1 MLQTLFEQNKYIEPV
16 TIFGET
22 APIIL
27 MWPHNGTFVPQELH
41 DQNGDP
47 LGIDKNAFDPNSPE
61 KRHEVADW
69 GMKEL
74 LEILLQNGLA
84 VQHVVSNV
92 SRAVADNNR
101 LAPFAIPT
109 DSDDNIT
116 LPFPLNQNLST
127 EEQQKR
133 LNKYHSPYQKAADEA
148 IRASEEKFGTKPII
162 IDMHSFTRIFRG
174 KRRDV
179 CIGTFKPKVTQASTL
194 VEAALKQNTPSNIQH
209 APNAPY
215 NLLDTAPEMEKY
227 RKRNA
232 GQRFENYVG
241 IEICNDLLET
251 HQQRTI
257 IATAI
262 ISSIKDVAHAIN
274 TEQKHE
280 NQSKTH
286 ISEIREI
293 EGNNLNL

>member
-1 MLQTLFEQNKYIEPV
+1 MLQTEFKQNKDIEPV
-16 TIFGET
+16 TTYGKT

-41 DQNGDP
+41 DQNGNP
-47 LGIDKNAFDPNSPE
+47 LGIDKNAFDPSSIN

-109 DSDDNIT
+109 ESDDNAT
-116 LPFPLNQNLST
+116 LSFPLNQDLST
-127 EEQQKR
+127 EKQQER
-133 LNKYHSPYQKAADEA
+133 LNKYHTPYQKAADEA
-148 IRASEEKFGTKPII
+148 IRASEEKFGNQPII
-162 IDMHSFTRIFRG
+162 IDMHSFTRVFQG

-194 VEAALKQNTPSNIQH
+194 VEAALAQNTPANRRH

-232 GQRFENYVG
+232 GQRFKNYVG

-251 HQQRTI
+251 QEQRI
-257 IATAI
+257 IVATAI
-262 ISSIKDVAHAIN
+262 ISTIKDVAHAISA
-274 TEQKHE
+274 EQRYEAQHAAYVAEAEK
-280 NQSKTH
+280 
-286 ISEIREI
+286 I
-293 EGNNLNL
+293 EDKNLKL